1 MFQATHLTKGNTEY
15 FELTNAVLTRYV
27 RIEISEVGSHNLA
40 EASPVA
46 IHR

>member
-1 MFQATHLTKGNTEY
+1 MFQATHLTKGNTEF

-27 RIEISEVGSHNLA
+27 RIEITEVGSHNA